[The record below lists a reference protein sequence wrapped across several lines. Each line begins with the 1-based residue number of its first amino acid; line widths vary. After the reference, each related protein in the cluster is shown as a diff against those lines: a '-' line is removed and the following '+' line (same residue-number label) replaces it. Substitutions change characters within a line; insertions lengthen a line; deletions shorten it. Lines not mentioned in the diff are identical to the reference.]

1 MEEPPQTQN
10 LQPETPK
17 PPAMSLVGRLAN
29 VIAAPGEAFD
39 DVKNSPRAHANW
51 LVPALLLIFISWVG
65 TWLIFSQETTKQQ
78 LAEIAEQAIQKQVE
92 RSHMSPE
99 QAERARQIG
108 EKWAPISGQIGAM
121 AMPVFVGF
129 ATPFLWGLFLWLL
142 GAKAFK
148 GNFTYM
154 KAVEAVGLANVI
166 LVLDAIVRTL
176 MVLSLNNL
184 YASPG
189 LMLLVKEFDPQNTV
203 HGLLSAVNVMTF
215 WLLAA
220 RSIGL
225 ARLSGASFAKAAACV
240 FGIWLAYTG
249 FFIALGAAAK
259 ALFSRAGAA

>member
-10 LQPETPK
+10 LPPETPK

-39 DVKNSPRAHANW
+39 VVKNSPPAHANW
-51 LVPALLLIFISWVG
+51 LVPALLLIFISWLG
-65 TWLIFSQETTKQQ
+65 AFLIFSQETTKQQ
-78 LAEIAEQAIQKQVE
+78 LAELTEQAIQKQVE
-92 RSHMSPE
+92 RSHLSPE
-99 QAERARQIG
+99 QAEQARQIG
-108 EKWAPISGQIGAM
+108 EKWTGISAEIGAM
-121 AMPVFVGF
+121 AMPVFIGF

-166 LVLDAIVRTL
+166 LVLDAVVRTL

-184 YASPG
+184 YASPS
-189 LMLLVKEFDPQNTV
+189 LMLLVVKDFNPQNTV
-203 HGLLSAVNVMTF
+203 HGLLSAVNVMTL

-240 FGIWLAYTG
+240 FGILT
-249 FFIALGAAAK
+249 AAA
-259 ALFSRAGAA
+259 SCSTV